1 MNIYCSFHILAV
13 VSTCCLDAVVNKFTK
28 GLVAG
33 CRKEK
38 ETLNNGVLHIH
49 FNIYSLM
56 VFRKCLSKEGDM
68 NLLPYNCMMP
78 TASKVMF

>member
-1 MNIYCSFHILAV
+1 MNIYCSFHVLAV

-49 FNIYSLM
+49 FNIYFFM

-78 TASKVMF
+78 TASKAMF